1 MKTKRKKKT
10 KTKRKKEEGRRKKKT
25 KTKRKK
31 EEGRRKKKEERRKK
45 REERRGQKKNKKSKT
60 REKYMQ
66 INADMSYPEKH
77 WSKTGDFKTCL
88 RQSMWTDWPS
98 NSQGQWTLWLLQFT
112 VTKTINKLHA
122 WNEPWMV
129 NIDRD
134 RQMHLPVTA
143 AATCWR
149 TVEGAH
155 IYKQAGLELGAG

>member
-1 MKTKRKKKT
+1 M
-10 KTKRKKEEGRRKKKT
+10 KKEEGRKKK
-25 KTKRKK
+25 K
-31 EEGRRKKKEERRKK
+31 EKRKKKEERRKTNEERRKKKDEWRKKKEERREK
-45 REERRGQKKNKKSKT
+45 REERRERKKRNRRQQK
-60 REKYMQ
+60 MHA
-66 INADMSYPEKH
+66 NADMSYPEKH

-134 RQMHLPVTA
+134 RQMHLPATA

-155 IYKQAGLELGAG
+155 IYKQAGFELGAD